1 MWKYIV
7 KRLLWMIPVL
17 LGIAVVIFTIM
28 YFCPGD
34 PAASILGNG
43 ATPAALEAKR
53 AEMGLDKPY
62 IVRLLN
68 YLNQVFLHFDL
79 GDSYFTNQSVMS
91 GILYRMPYTIT
102 IAVICM
108 LLQILIGTP
117 LGITAATHQN
127 GLADRFCMIVALLGD
142 VYKRQQ

>member
-1 MWKYIV
+1 MRKGMHRGHSFPLGVPFFRKELRMWKYIV

-91 GILYRMPYTIT
+91 GIYTGCRI
-102 IAVICM
+102 
-108 LLQILIGTP
+108 P
-117 LGITAATHQN
+117 LP
-127 GLADRFCMIVALLGD
+127 
-142 VYKRQQ
+142 